1 MLLKLFIRQLIQLY
15 QKNNFLNPRDN
26 PKEHPFYEMNEDA
39 LFLTK
44 AIIFVILGKET
55 KHILKF

>member
-1 MLLKLFIRQLIQLY
+1 LY

-44 AIIFVILGKET
+44 AIIFVNLRKQT